1 VTLLAPK
8 AENRKGEFRDLF
20 ESVRRRGIFDPS
32 GKAMAAVSSASGSTT
47 RAEGRDCA
55 GRSRRNRSMD
65 ARRARVIAGSA
76 ILLGVLAIG
85 LAAPASAADCALS
98 APAYVNVGTALSI
111 EGSGFPASTSVDIAL
126 SIRAVD
132 PDALPSERR
141 TGPLQIALTPEDID
155 IGETTVTA
163 TAGTACTASVTYTV
177 LAAGATPP
185 PATPEDAPTAPRTD
199 GLVVGGEGGAGGATG
214 LLALILVAL
223 GGAGLF
229 LTRSPRGR

>member
-1 VTLLAPK
+1 
-8 AENRKGEFRDLF
+8 
-20 ESVRRRGIFDPS
+20 
-32 GKAMAAVSSASGSTT
+32 
-47 RAEGRDCA
+47 
-55 GRSRRNRSMD
+55 MD

-126 SIRAVD
+126 SIQGGGSDAFAVQS
-132 PDALPSERR
+132 DAA
-141 TGPLQIALTPEDID
+141 GALQIALTPEDID